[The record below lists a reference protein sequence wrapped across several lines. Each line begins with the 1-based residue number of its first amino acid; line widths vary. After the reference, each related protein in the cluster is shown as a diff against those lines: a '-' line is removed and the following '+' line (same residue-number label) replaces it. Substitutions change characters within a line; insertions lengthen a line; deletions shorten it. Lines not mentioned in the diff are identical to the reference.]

1 MGVRKSVC
9 HVGIKTAQRCGIFV
23 TICMSDMYFKRIAAF
38 IYAEAIRPPH
48 GIAYLKIKK
57 YLAGEASCHGEGY
70 PPYSP
75 FLFCCPQVFSA
86 CVYSTAV
93 CPCRGINYV
102 NKHILLPLEEVPGQY
117 ARVAASLRSL
127 PWRYRQRRT
136 YLGRFHRQ
144 TVVGII

>member
-1 MGVRKSVC
+1 MGVRKSVYR
-9 HVGIKTAQRCGIFV
+9 VGIKTAQRCGIFV

-75 FLFCCPQVFSA
+75 FLFYCLQVFSFR
-86 CVYSTAV
+86 VYSTAV
-93 CPCRGINYV
+93 CPCRGV
-102 NKHILLPLEEVPGQY
+102 FPFVAVALPSAAGVPRQ
-117 ARVAASLRSL
+117 ASPTDCSRRNLKVISNVTRNVASA
-127 PWRYRQRRT
+127 
-136 YLGRFHRQ
+136 
-144 TVVGII
+144 

>member
-1 MGVRKSVC
+1 MGVRKSVY

-38 IYAEAIRPPH
+38 IRAEAIRPPH

-75 FLFCCPQVFSA
+75 FLFCCLQVFSA

-102 NKHILLPLEEVPGQY
+102 NKHILLPLEGCQGSM
-117 ARVAASLRSL
+117 RVLRRLSV
-127 PWRYRQRRT
+127 RCCGVTVSGGRT
-136 YLGRFHRQ
+136 SADRADRL
-144 TVVGII
+144 